1 MEIAPDIQLP
11 SLPEITLR
19 ALEACDQEES
29 YRTISEIVSAD
40 TALVSRILG
49 LANSSLYGTSTQIRS
64 IDHALL
70 RLGTHRFHTLVL
82 TAALRQILYE
92 LGGDQW
98 QQLRDFWRHS
108 LTTAMTAK
116 ALATLTRYPEPDQ
129 AFMLGMLHNV
139 GELIALKTPPG
150 EAQQYYFD
158 HQAEIAAK
166 LVSDWGLGT
175 MASDAMLY
183 QQSLPADV
191 RDAGHLVKLISLA
204 TRLAQADAAGVAAAG
219 TIFGLNE
226 ELTRE
231 IKRRID
237 HEVEGVAK
245 SLGISLSADY
255 DASASHEKL
264 KQTVLR
270 QAMATQALDLAP
282 LHDSTQKCLAIT
294 VTSLTLI
301 TGLPALYFGG
311 ADNQLTLY
319 SASNGEP
326 ADLTVTAQP
335 ANSLLTE
342 AYATASALSMKDRP
356 PSVLDRQLMN
366 LLHAPSLV
374 ALPVNGQEH
383 CAGVFIVGTD
393 TEGARQAEEMGRLFC
408 LQLSRVLTDIQSST
422 GKRQDAMAEE
432 LAHQAIR
439 RQVHEV
445 SNPLTIIRQYIY
457 QLKNRLDDSE
467 LHQQLDVI
475 REELDRAGDLLLQIG
490 KGWQGQGTGP
500 TENCELNEELKILRD
515 LLEDGLF
522 SDEKKTLSVH
532 LCEDSTTI
540 AAPAAIVRQIVINL
554 VRNAAECLDERV
566 GEHEDKHENRSG
578 EVTIRTVAPVWQ
590 GGRKWVELEVSDTG
604 NGLAPDIQKHLFSPV
619 KSTKGRGHGGLG
631 LSVVKQLTD
640 DMEGIINCHTG
651 GAGTAFRVLL
661 PMADSKDTTG
671 D

>member
-11 SLPEITLR
+11 SLPEVTLR
-19 ALEACDQEES
+19 ALEACHHEES

-49 LANSSLYGTSTQIRS
+49 LANSSLYGTATQIRS
-64 IDHALL
+64 IDQALL

-92 LGGDQW
+92 LGADQW

-108 LTTAMTAK
+108 LTTAMTAR

-150 EAQQYYFD
+150 DAQQYYFD
-158 HQAEIAAK
+158 HQSEIAAK
-166 LVSDWGLGT
+166 LVNDWGLGP

-183 QQSLPADV
+183 QQSLPADI

-204 TRLAQADAAGVAAAG
+204 TRLAQADAAGIAAAG

-231 IKRRID
+231 INRRID
-237 HEVEGVAK
+237 QEVEGVAK
-245 SLGISLSADY
+245 SLGISLSSDY
-255 DASASHEKL
+255 DAQASHEKL

-282 LHDSTQKCLAIT
+282 LQDSTQKCLAAT

-301 TGLPALYFGG
+301 TGLPSLYFGG
-311 ADNQLTLY
+311 SDNELTLY

-326 ADLTVTAQP
+326 ADLSVSASP
-335 ANSLLTE
+335 ARSLLTE
-342 AYATASALSMKDRP
+342 AYVSASPLSLGDREA
-356 PSVLDRQLMN
+356 SVLDRQLMN

-374 ALPVNGQEH
+374 ALPVKGQDH
-383 CAGVFIVGTD
+383 CAGVFVVGTD
-393 TEGARQAEEMGRLFC
+393 SEGARQAKEIGTLFC
-408 LQLSRVLTDIQSST
+408 IQLSRVLTDLQSGIDT
-422 GKRQDAMAEE
+422 RHDAMADE
-432 LAHQAIR
+432 LAQQAIR

-457 QLKNRLDDSE
+457 QLKNRLDDTE
-467 LHQQLDVI
+467 VHQQLDVI

-490 KGWQGQGTGP
+490 KSWHSQNAGP
-500 TENCELNEELKILRD
+500 TEDCNLNEELKILRD

-522 SDEKKTLSVH
+522 ADKEKTLSVQ
-532 LCEDSTTI
+532 LCEDPTTI

-554 VRNAAECLDERV
+554 VRNAAECLGD
-566 GEHEDKHENRSG
+566 SG
-578 EVTIRTVAPVWQ
+578 KVTIRSVAPVWQ
-590 GGRKWVELEVSDTG
+590 AGRVWVELEISDTG
-604 NGLAPDIQKHLFSPV
+604 GGLPPDIQKHLFSPV

-631 LSVVKQLTD
+631 LSVVKQLVD
-640 DMEGIINCHTG
+640 DMEGIINCRTG
-651 GAGTAFRVLL
+651 GEGTAFRVLF
-661 PMADSKDTTG
+661 PMADNNNVTG

>member
-11 SLPEITLR
+11 SLPEVTLR
-19 ALEACDQEES
+19 ALEACHQEES

-40 TALVSRILG
+40 TALVSRILA
-49 LANSSLYGTSTQIRS
+49 LANSSLYGTYTQIRS
-64 IDHALL
+64 IDQALL

-92 LGGDQW
+92 LGADQW

-108 LTTAMTAK
+108 LTTAMTAR

-139 GELIALKTPPG
+139 GELIALKTPAG
-150 EAQQYYFD
+150 DTQQYYFD

-166 LVSDWGLGT
+166 LVSDWGLGP

-183 QQSLPADV
+183 QQALPADI

-204 TRLAQADAAGVAAAG
+204 TRLAQADAAGIAAAG

-231 IKRRID
+231 INRRID
-237 HEVEGVAK
+237 QEVEGVAK
-245 SLGISLSADY
+245 SLGIPLGADY
-255 DASASHEKL
+255 DARASHEKL

-270 QAMATQALDLAP
+270 QAMATQALELSP
-282 LHDSTQKCLAIT
+282 LQDCTQACLAAT

-301 TGLPALYFGG
+301 TGLPSLYFGG
-311 ADNQLTLY
+311 IDNELTLY

-326 ADLTVTAQP
+326 ADLSVSASP
-335 ANSLLTE
+335 ASSLLTE
-342 AYATASALSMKDRP
+342 AYITITPLILGDRE

-374 ALPVNGQEH
+374 ALPVTGGER
-383 CAGVFIVGTD
+383 CAGVFIIGTD
-393 TEGARQAEEMGRLFC
+393 TEGAQQAEEIGRLFC
-408 LQLSRVLTDIQSST
+408 FQLSRVLS
-422 GKRQDAMAEE
+422 GLKVGAEKNQDAMADE
-432 LAHQAIR
+432 LAQQAIR

-457 QLKNRLDDSE
+457 QLRNRLDDTDV
-467 LHQQLDVI
+467 HQQLDVI

-490 KGWQGQGTGP
+490 KGWQHPGAGY
-500 TENCELNEELKILRD
+500 TEDCNLNEELKVLRD

-522 SDEKKTLSVH
+522 SDERKTLSLQ
-532 LCEDSTTI
+532 LCEDSTSI
-540 AAPAAIVRQIVINL
+540 AAPAAVVRQIVINL
-554 VRNAAECLDERV
+554 VRNAAEALDDLKDGGKV
-566 GEHEDKHENRSG
+566 SIRS
-578 EVTIRTVAPVWQ
+578 VAPVWQ
-590 GGRKWVELEVSDTG
+590 NNRTWVELEVADTG
-604 NGLAPDIQKHLFSPV
+604 EGLPSDIQRNLFSPV

-631 LSVVKQLTD
+631 LSVVKQLVD
-640 DMEGIINCHTG
+640 DMEGIVNCRTG
-651 GAGTAFRVLL
+651 SAGTAFRVLF
-661 PMADSKDTTG
+661 PMADKNKVAEE
-671 D
+671 